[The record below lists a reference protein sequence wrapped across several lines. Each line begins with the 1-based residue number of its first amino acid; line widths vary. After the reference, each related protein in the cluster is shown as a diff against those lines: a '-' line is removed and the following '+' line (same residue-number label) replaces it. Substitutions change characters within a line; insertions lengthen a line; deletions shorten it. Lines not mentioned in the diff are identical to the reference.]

1 MVLLPAILEFE
12 VHRWFYLVVFYMF
25 LSLKNLWLALRDPML
40 DIFVK
45 LADQAGDCLQC
56 TFSLNIELLLTIG

>member
-1 MVLLPAILEFE
+1 
-12 VHRWFYLVVFYMF
+12 
-25 LSLKNLWLALRDPML
+25 ML